1 METYSENLPG
11 PPNEKDRWADWQARY
26 SKLRARWIKMSGN
39 IINRPFSHLPSIGGL
54 WVFWGIQVVCQY
66 ALWATRRT
74 DDSLQMRAENAL
86 HLSIA
91 PNLPTGSPLG
101 NVGKARKAAL
111 SPQGATPLGVLRR
124 CWPYIRGR
132 DGPG

>member
-1 METYSENLPG
+1 MESYSENLPG

-26 SKLRARWIKMSGN
+26 SKLRLRWIKMSGN
-39 IINRPFSHLPSIGGL
+39 IKNWPFSNLPSIGGL
-54 WVFWGIQVVCQY
+54 LVFWGIQVLHQCG
-66 ALWATRRT
+66 LGNHRN
-74 DDSLQMRAENAL
+74 SLSLPQLQVEN
-86 HLSIA
+86 A
-91 PNLPTGSPLG
+91 PNLSFTHNLHAIFPLR
-101 NVGKARKAAL
+101 NVGNTLKAAL